1 MCTVMCPMVTRAYD
15 YWLHMETTRA
25 WQANRWGGL
34 EADPEDRRAEPSHT
48 RSLDTFATRSSLTT
62 PGLDANGGHP
72 GDIDDSSRG
81 HQCPWHGVTVY
92 ARKDARMHDSERT
105 SYDVTRAHKQAVS
118 TPLNEL
124 VSALQARLSRRITAY
139 IAGVDN
145 AKTVTRWAS
154 GEVTVV
160 RNHEVEQRLRTAYE
174 VFLLLMNYESA
185 NTVKAWFIGLNPQ
198 LGDIAPIDAL
208 REGRL
213 TETVAAARSFTIG
226 G

>member
-1 MCTVMCPMVTRAYD
+1 MR
-15 YWLHMETTRA
+15 E
-25 WQANRWGGL
+25 
-34 EADPEDRRAEPSHT
+34 EAQVE
-48 RSLDTFATRSSLTT
+48 
-62 PGLDANGGHP
+62 
-72 GDIDDSSRG
+72 
-81 HQCPWHGVTVY
+81 Q
-92 ARKDARMHDSERT
+92 ERT
-105 SYDVTRAHKQAVS
+105 SYAVVQAHKEAVS

-124 VSALQARLSRRITAY
+124 VSVLQHRLSRRVTAY

-154 GEVTVV
+154 GEVTTV
-160 RNHEVEQRLRTAYE
+160 RDHEMEQKLRTAYE
-174 VFLLLMNYESA
+174 VFSLLMNYESV

-213 TETVAAARSFTIG
+213 KETLSAARAFTVG